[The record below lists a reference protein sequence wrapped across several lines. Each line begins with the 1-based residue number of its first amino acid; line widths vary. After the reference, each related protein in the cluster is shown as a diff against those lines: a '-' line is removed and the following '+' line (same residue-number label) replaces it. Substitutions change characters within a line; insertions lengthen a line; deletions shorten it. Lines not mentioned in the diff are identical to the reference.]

1 VAPVPPDTVIVGLLV
16 GDLVPHALQL
26 IGVGP
31 GDPELL
37 TIAAVRAIETA
48 DVWLIPLLV
57 LMLMGWLG
65 PLPLAGRVQRNGDCL
80 WFFRWWRKP
89 SRD

>member
-1 VAPVPPDTVIVGLLV
+1 MALAPPDAVIVDLLV
-16 GDLVPHALQL
+16 VDPVPHALQL

-48 DVWLIPLLV
+48 DVVAYP
-57 LMLMGWLG
+57 
-65 PLPLAGRVQRNGDCL
+65 RC
-80 WFFRWWRKP
+80 
-89 SRD
+89 SRRC